1 MICAVLG
8 PTGTFSEEAAHLY
21 WGEDVVVSAAATIPE
36 LFRMLAGGEVEDVL
50 VPIDNSQAG
59 SIDVCINCLQEYP
72 VSIKGEIVIPIRQ
85 HLIAARKYQLEDIE
99 LIISQPTA
107 LMQCGDFMDRSLK
120 GVRTEITSSTT
131 RALQIIGTETRK
143 AAGIGNLRAAAI
155 YGLEIIKEDIQNR
168 DNTTRFV
175 HITNNQGPLDGG
187 QKASLICSLPDVP
200 GALYKALEIFAV
212 RNLNLNKIESRPD
225 RIKQG
230 SFCFYIEVEV
240 DGNDQNLA
248 NALDELQMYCNSVKY
263 LGSYNR
269 KNGDADVD
277 LL

>member
-1 MICAVLG
+1 MLCAVLG
-8 PTGTFSEEAAHLY
+8 PEGTFSEEAAHLY
-21 WGEDVVVSAAATIPE
+21 WGEGVEVSAASSIPE

-59 SIDVCINCLQEYP
+59 SIDVCIRCLQEYQ

-85 HLIAARKYQLEDIE
+85 HLIAAREYQLEDIE
-99 LIISQPTA
+99 LIVSQPTA
-107 LMQCGDFMDRSLK
+107 LAQCGDFIERSLS

-131 RALQIIGTETRK
+131 KALQIIGAESKK
-143 AAGIGNLRAAAI
+143 AAAIGNQRAAAI
-155 YGLEIIKEDIQNR
+155 YGLEIIQKDIQNQ

-175 HITNNQGPLDGG
+175 HIANNSPSMECGE
-187 QKASLICSLPDVP
+187 KASLICSLPDIP

-212 RNLNLNKIESRPD
+212 KNLNLNKIESRPD

-240 DGNDQNLA
+240 GGNKQMLVQ
-248 NALDELQMYCNSVKY
+248 ALEELKQYCYSVKY

-269 KNGDADVD
+269 RNGDDR
-277 LL
+277 

>member
-1 MICAVLG
+1 MLCAVLG
-8 PTGTFSEEAAHLY
+8 PAGTFSEEAAHLY
-21 WGEDVVVSAAATIPE
+21 WGDDVEVWAAPSIPE

-59 SIDVCINCLQEYP
+59 SIDICINCLQEYP
-72 VSIKGEIVIPIRQ
+72 VCIKGEIVIPIRQ
-85 HLIAARKYQLEDIE
+85 HLIAAQNYQLEEIE

-107 LMQCGDFMDRSLK
+107 LMQCGDFIDHSLK
-120 GVRTEITSSTT
+120 GVRTEITSSTS
-131 RALQIIGTETRK
+131 RALQIIGTESKK
-143 AAGIGNLRAAAI
+143 AAAIGNRRAAAI
-155 YGLEIIKEDIQNR
+155 YGLEIIREDIQNQY
-168 DNTTRFV
+168 NTTRFV
-175 HITNNQGPLDGG
+175 HITKNKGSLKGG

-230 SFCFYIEVEV
+230 SFCFYIEVEIG
-240 DGNDQNLA
+240 GNDQNLA
-248 NALDELQMYCNSVKY
+248 QALDELQIYCNSMKY

-269 KNGDADVD
+269 KNGDE
-277 LL
+277 

>member
-1 MICAVLG
+1 MLCAVLG

-21 WGEDVVVSAAATIPE
+21 WGDDVEVSAASTIPE
-36 LFRMLAGGEVEDVL
+36 LFRMLAGGEVENVL

-59 SIDVCINCLQEYP
+59 SIDICINCLQEYP

-107 LMQCGDFMDRSLK
+107 LMQCGDFIDSSLK

-131 RALQIIGTETRK
+131 RALQIIGTESKK
-143 AAGIGNLRAAAI
+143 AAAIGNLRAAAI
-155 YGLEIIKEDIQNR
+155 YGLEIIQEDIQNQ

-175 HITNNQGPLDGG
+175 HVTKNGGSSNDG

-200 GALYKALEIFAV
+200 GSLYKALEIFAL
-212 RNLNLNKIESRPD
+212 RNLNLNKIESKPD
-225 RIKQG
+225 RSRQG

-240 DGNDQNLA
+240 RGNDHNL
-248 NALDELQMYCNSVKY
+248 NQALDELQLYCNSLKY

-269 KNGDADVD
+269 RKEMTDVNSW
-277 LL
+277 